1 MADREAMRTLIEEAY
16 AARGRGDVNGLMSA
30 FHTDGMFEL
39 KGEKR
44 IFQLAGVINGPP
56 NIREAMTGFIAA
68 FEFTDRKI
76 LHVIIECDDA
86 CVRSRLQIRY
96 VPKNE
101 RFTTEVV
108 DLFKFKDGKIA
119 ELVEF
124 ADTALINQITS

>member
-16 AARGRGDVNGLMSA
+16 AARGRGDINGLMSA
-30 FHTDGMFEL
+30 FHADGMFEL

-44 IFQLAGVINGPP
+44 TFELAGAIKGHANV
-56 NIREAMTGFIAA
+56 REAMTGFAAA
-68 FEFTDRKI
+68 FEFADREVI
-76 LHVIIECDDA
+76 GMIIEGENV
-86 CVRSRLQIRY
+86 CVHSRLRIRY

-101 RFTTEVV
+101 SFATEVV

-124 ADTALINQITS
+124 ADTALVKQITS